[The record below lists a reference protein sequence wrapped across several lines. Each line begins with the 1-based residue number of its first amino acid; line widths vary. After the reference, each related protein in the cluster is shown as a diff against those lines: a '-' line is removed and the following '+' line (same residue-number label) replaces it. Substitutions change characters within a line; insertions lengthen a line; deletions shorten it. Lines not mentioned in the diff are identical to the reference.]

1 MKYKKSQSRIH
12 IGVDK
17 VVDQRFASAQA
28 KWEREMGGGRLGVGE
43 GKKMK
48 MI

>member
-1 MKYKKSQSRIH
+1 MKYKKITVQNPYWCRQGGRSEVCFSP
-12 IGVDK
+12 GEG
-17 VVDQRFASAQA
+17 
-28 KWEREMGGGRLGVGE
+28 EREMGGGRLGVGE